1 MESEFNRRKNDAKSL
16 GAKSVEVS
24 LFGHFDVTDEDQNSI
39 HIADKKAKAIFALL
53 CLSPQH
59 TLDRKSLTELLW
71 PGRYAAQAKSSLRQ
85 CILKLSK
92 TFETSYPD
100 LLCVSRDEIS
110 INNSLV
116 ESDLKKLLELIS
128 KGDADNA
135 LTLAMQSKNLN
146 FIENISIN
154 QQFDAY
160 VAKTIEQVEANIETK
175 VNQLKANAKD
185 EQTLAK
191 GYALQKFW
199 HSRIA
204 EQSKIPIAV
213 LPFSLMPDNAEQAYI
228 GQGMTDEIIY
238 LLSQIPQLQMIGR
251 RSSFLIANSGKS
263 IQEIAS
269 TLNVTYLIDG
279 TVRIN
284 KDTIKIDVQLIDGKT
299 GFQKWSGQYQG
310 DVHKLFSLQE
320 NVAVNLANELE
331 GALELSLIVPK
342 INQMTISQKAYDLY
356 LQGRALTKR
365 IFGEGVLE
373 SAISLFE
380 QGLELDAN
388 FSECWAALAEANAY
402 VMVFTPCSDK
412 APYMARLAY
421 CSEKA
426 LSIDSKC
433 GLALTMKGVC
443 LWDQNNPCEAIKLAY
458 QAYEVAPNDAAVVSR
473 LGSFLLYIGL
483 SEKAFPFVAKA
494 VALEPLDGRH
504 LIHLVPAL
512 LNLGKVDEAIDVGQ
526 KATLVGMPSITL
538 AYATTVKGDH
548 DLAVKQYS
556 QTRLMMNAIM
566 NVPSGERPM
575 TEEELDNYWHVTA
588 NGVCSG
594 REDARQTYCQLL
606 DHMYATIPDRYDLSI
621 VMPAVWMG
629 YAEMVFKTLE
639 KDINP
644 ANFAALPYLWG
655 YHAPASTI
663 REHPDFEQFCDKI
676 GLIKAWET
684 FGWPEV
690 YQQKQSDIA

>member
-1 MESEFNRRKNDAKSL
+1 MDLEFNRRKTDNKTT
-16 GAKSVEVS
+16 KNNTVS
-24 LFGHFDVTDEDQNSI
+24 ITLFGNFNVLNKDRLPVN
-39 HIADKKAKAIFALL
+39 IADKKAKAILAIL
-53 CLSPQH
+53 CLAPRN
-59 TLDRKSLTELLW
+59 TMDRNILTELLW

-92 TFETSYPD
+92 VFEAEQPE
-100 LLCVSRDEIS
+100 LLEVSRDKIS
-110 INNSLV
+110 INPEFFNSDAQ
-116 ESDLKKLLELIS
+116 EFENAISRLEINDALAIS
-128 KGDADNA
+128 KEC
-135 LTLAMQSKNLN
+135 LN
-146 FIENISIN
+146 VYMLEDISIN
-154 QQFDAY
+154 APFNAYAKKLVEQFE
-160 VAKTIEQVEANIETK
+160 IGVENKIL
-175 VNQLKANAKD
+175 QLKDLASN
-185 EQTLAK
+185 EQTLSNAHK
-191 GYALQKFW
+191 LYKLWRGRLDQQNKL
-199 HSRIA
+199 
-204 EQSKIPIAV
+204 PIAV
-213 LPFSLMPDNAEQAYI
+213 LPFNVAPEDTDKTYI
-228 GQGMTDEIIY
+228 GQGITDEIIY
-238 LLSQIPQLQMIGR
+238 LLGQISQLQMIGR
-251 RSSFLIANSGKS
+251 RSSFLIANTDKTV
-263 IQEIAS
+263 QEIAT
-269 TLNVTYLIDG
+269 TLKVKYLIDG
-279 TVRIN
+279 IVRIDGE
-284 KDTIKIDVQLIDGKT
+284 KIKIDVQLINGKT
-299 GFQKWSGQYQG
+299 GFQEWATQYQG
-310 DVHKLFSLQE
+310 DIHKLFALQE
-320 NVAVNLANELE
+320 MVATNLVNELE
-331 GALELSLIVPK
+331 DTLGLKLVIPK
-342 INQMTISQKAYDLY
+342 INQMTVSHKAYDLY

-373 SAISLFE
+373 SAVKLFE
-380 QGLELDAN
+380 QALELDEN
-388 FSECWAALAEANAY
+388 FAECWAALAEANAY
-402 VMVFTPCSDK
+402 VMVFTPCSNK
-412 APYMARLAY
+412 TLYKTRLAQ
-421 CSEKA
+421 CADKA

-639 KDINP
+639 EDINP

-655 YHAPASTI
+655 HHAPASTI

>member
-1 MESEFNRRKNDAKSL
+1 MDLEFNRRKTDNKTT
-16 GAKSVEVS
+16 KNNTVS
-24 LFGHFDVTDEDQNSI
+24 ITLFGNFNVLNKDRLPVN
-39 HIADKKAKAIFALL
+39 IADKKAKAILAIL
-53 CLSPQH
+53 CLAPRN
-59 TLDRKSLTELLW
+59 TMDRNILTELLW

-92 TFETSYPD
+92 VFEAEQPE
-100 LLCVSRDEIS
+100 LLEVSRDKIS
-110 INNSLV
+110 INPEFFNSDAQ
-116 ESDLKKLLELIS
+116 EFENAISRLEINDALAIS
-128 KGDADNA
+128 KEC
-135 LTLAMQSKNLN
+135 LN
-146 FIENISIN
+146 VYMLEDISIN
-154 QQFDAY
+154 APFNAYAKKLVEQFE
-160 VAKTIEQVEANIETK
+160 IGVENKIL
-175 VNQLKANAKD
+175 QLKDLASN
-185 EQTLAK
+185 EQTLSNAHK
-191 GYALQKFW
+191 LYKLWRGRLDQQNKL
-199 HSRIA
+199 
-204 EQSKIPIAV
+204 PIAV
-213 LPFSLMPDNAEQAYI
+213 LPFNVAPEDTDKTYI
-228 GQGMTDEIIY
+228 GQGITDEIIY
-238 LLSQIPQLQMIGR
+238 LLGQISQLQMIGR
-251 RSSFLIANSGKS
+251 RSSFLIANTDKTV
-263 IQEIAS
+263 QEIAT
-269 TLNVTYLIDG
+269 TLKVKYLIDG
-279 TVRIN
+279 IVRVDGE
-284 KDTIKIDVQLIDGKT
+284 KIKIDVQLINGKT
-299 GFQKWSGQYQG
+299 GFQEWATQYQG
-310 DVHKLFSLQE
+310 DIHKLFALQE
-320 NVAVNLANELE
+320 MVATNLVNELE
-331 GALELSLIVPK
+331 DTLGLKLVIPK
-342 INQMTISQKAYDLY
+342 INQMTVSHKAYDLY

-373 SAISLFE
+373 SAVKLFE
-380 QGLELDAN
+380 QALELDEN
-388 FSECWAALAEANAY
+388 FAECWAALAEANAY
-402 VMVFTPCSDK
+402 VMVFTPCSNK
-412 APYMARLAY
+412 TLYKTRLAQ
-421 CSEKA
+421 CADKA

-504 LIHLVPAL
+504 LVHLVPAL

-538 AYATTVKGDH
+538 AYANTIKGEH

-575 TEEELDNYWHVTA
+575 TEEELDKYWHVVS

-639 KDINP
+639 EDINP

-655 YHAPASTI
+655 HHAPASTI
-663 REHPDFEQFCDKI
+663 REHPDFEKFCDKI

-690 YQQKQSDIA
+690 YQQKQSELT